1 MTNTRLPVLVPSSV
15 VTTFATLFLLLL
27 TAVLPVCHAFQ
38 PSNLNHLQ
46 SSLSVSP
53 LSSPRPAAP
62 RVSTSRAVF
71 DQKRSGYT
79 TELGY
84 DQFLRRRRLLLLER
98 IQQRL
103 LEREQRRK
111 DTKEDGYEDIM
122 MVGGKRRSPLRKLL
136 KLPFRIVH
144 RLFLQQPVEPGTL
157 ILIRH
162 GESMW
167 NANQTFTGWAD
178 PDLSERGWREAE
190 HAAR

>member
-1 MTNTRLPVLVPSSV
+1 MLTQSQPSLPSSAVPVLTKPI
-15 VTTFATLFLLLL
+15 FLLLL
-27 TAVLPVCHAFQ
+27 LLLLPVCQAFQ
-38 PSNLNHLQ
+38 ASNRHHF
-46 SSLSVSP
+46 SSCVSP
-53 LSSPRPAAP
+53 LSSPPCGDPLRS
-62 RVSTSRAVF
+62 STARAVV

-144 RLFLQQPVEPGTL
+144 RVFLQRPVEPGTL

-162 GESMW
+162 GESLW

>member
-1 MTNTRLPVLVPSSV
+1 MTTSRLSVPSSV
-15 VTTFATLFLLLL
+15 VTVLTRTIFLLHL
-27 TAVLPVCHAFQ
+27 VLSLPGCHSFQ
-38 PSNLNHLQ
+38 PSNRHH
-46 SSLSVSP
+46 SSSFVSSISSP
-53 LSSPRPAAP
+53 LHAPPRSSSA
-62 RVSTSRAVF
+62 RAVF
-71 DQKRSGYT
+71 DKKRSGYT

-84 DQFLRRRRLLLLER
+84 DQFLRRRRLILLER
-98 IQQRL
+98 IQQRI

-111 DTKEDGYEDIM
+111 DNKEDGYEDIM

-144 RLFLQQPVEPGTL
+144 RVFLKRPVEPGTL

-162 GESMW
+162 GESLW